1 MNQLVGIGTF
11 ELKEEVSENDLMLLP
26 TQDLVKY
33 ENEPVVCEAA
43 APRRFSV
50 PLSDSDLQE
59 RILKAIPK
67 KTRNNNKWALGVWVA
82 WTLERNLYQ
91 ETITDGGN
99 AIPSDPNLL
108 SNELLNYWMAHF
120 IQECRRVDTSPY
132 PPNSLVQLASG
143 IQRYLRTD
151 CNRNDVS
158 LFEKDS
164 STFAFFRK
172 CLDSRMKELT
182 NNGIGT
188 NVKRADPILTTD
200 EEVMW
205 DSGVFNCNTSNGLT
219 NIVFFHNCKLFGF
232 RALNEHK
239 QLDASQFRIS
249 VDTIGNKLLH
259 YTGRLCKNVQGG
271 LNNRNVD
278 VKRITQ
284 KSDPTNPRYL
294 VTIYEKYLSLIPREG
309 RFYRKPLPHKAN
321 DGSIRFSV
329 QPIGINTLSSKMKE
343 LFKAAGIST
352 TDRNITNHSG
362 KVTCCTTLF
371 NAGFSDSTVKS
382 RSGHRSTAV
391 DTYKRPLETLQDN
404 VSKALQ
410 PPVPTSKNVK
420 QENDLSIAKSNQH
433 SFEDKENDNSTMT
446 INVPNCINKVVIFKN
461 GKRYCLEI

>member
-1 MNQLVGIGTF
+1 
-11 ELKEEVSENDLMLLP
+11 
-26 TQDLVKY
+26 
-33 ENEPVVCEAA
+33 
-43 APRRFSV
+43 
-50 PLSDSDLQE
+50 
-59 RILKAIPK
+59 
-67 KTRNNNKWALGVWVA
+67 
-82 WTLERNLYQ
+82 
-91 ETITDGGN
+91 
-99 AIPSDPNLL
+99 
-108 SNELLNYWMAHF
+108 MAHF

-200 EEVMW
+200 EEAMW

-219 NIVFFHNCKLFGF
+219 NIVFFYNCKLFGF
-232 RALNEHK
+232 RALDEHK

-284 KSDPTNPRYL
+284 KSDPTNPRCL

-321 DGSIRFSV
+321 DGSIR
-329 QPIGINTLSSKMKE
+329 LASSR
-343 LFKAAGIST
+343 LAAGIST

-391 DTYKRPLETLQDN
+391 DTYKHPLETLQDN

-420 QENDLSIAKSNQH
+420 QKMTCPLPKVT
-433 SFEDKENDNSTMT
+433 STVSKTKKT
-446 INVPNCINKVVIFKN
+446 IIVP
-461 GKRYCLEI
+461 

>member
-99 AIPSDPNLL
+99 A
-108 SNELLNYWMAHF
+108 F
-120 IQECRRVDTSPY
+120 KTRRPC
-132 PPNSLVQLASG
+132 G
-143 IQRYLRTD
+143 IVEFLIVT
-151 CNRNDVS
+151 
-158 LFEKDS
+158 L
-164 STFAFFRK
+164 
-172 CLDSRMKELT
+172 
-182 NNGIGT
+182 
-188 NVKRADPILTTD
+188 
-200 EEVMW
+200 
-205 DSGVFNCNTSNGLT
+205 GLT
-219 NIVFFHNCKLFGF
+219 NIVFFYNCKLFGF
-232 RALNEHK
+232 RALDEHK
-239 QLDASQFRIS
+239 ELDASQFRIS

-284 KSDPTNPRYL
+284 KSDPTNPRCL

-446 INVPNCINKVVIFKN
+446 IHVPTCINKVVIFKN

>member
-1 MNQLVGIGTF
+1 M
-11 ELKEEVSENDLMLLP
+11 
-26 TQDLVKY
+26 
-33 ENEPVVCEAA
+33 
-43 APRRFSV
+43 
-50 PLSDSDLQE
+50 
-59 RILKAIPK
+59 
-67 KTRNNNKWALGVWVA
+67 
-82 WTLERNLYQ
+82 
-91 ETITDGGN
+91 
-99 AIPSDPNLL
+99 
-108 SNELLNYWMAHF
+108 
-120 IQECRRVDTSPY
+120 
-132 PPNSLVQLASG
+132 
-143 IQRYLRTD
+143 
-151 CNRNDVS
+151 
-158 LFEKDS
+158 
-164 STFAFFRK
+164 
-172 CLDSRMKELT
+172 
-182 NNGIGT
+182 
-188 NVKRADPILTTD
+188 
-200 EEVMW
+200 
-205 DSGVFNCNTSNGLT
+205 
-219 NIVFFHNCKLFGF
+219 
-232 RALNEHK
+232 
-239 QLDASQFRIS
+239 
-249 VDTIGNKLLH
+249 DTIGNKLLH

-284 KSDPTNPRYL
+284 KSDPTNPRCL

>member
-143 IQRYLRTD
+143 IQR
-151 CNRNDVS
+151 
-158 LFEKDS
+158 
-164 STFAFFRK
+164 K

-200 EEVMW
+200 EEAMW
-205 DSGVFNCNTSNGLT
+205 DSGVFNY
-219 NIVFFHNCKLFGF
+219 
-232 RALNEHK
+232 EHK

-284 KSDPTNPRYL
+284 KSDPTNPRCL

>member
-1 MNQLVGIGTF
+1 
-11 ELKEEVSENDLMLLP
+11 
-26 TQDLVKY
+26 
-33 ENEPVVCEAA
+33 
-43 APRRFSV
+43 
-50 PLSDSDLQE
+50 
-59 RILKAIPK
+59 
-67 KTRNNNKWALGVWVA
+67 
-82 WTLERNLYQ
+82 
-91 ETITDGGN
+91 
-99 AIPSDPNLL
+99 
-108 SNELLNYWMAHF
+108 
-120 IQECRRVDTSPY
+120 
-132 PPNSLVQLASG
+132 
-143 IQRYLRTD
+143 
-151 CNRNDVS
+151 
-158 LFEKDS
+158 
-164 STFAFFRK
+164 
-172 CLDSRMKELT
+172 MKELT

-200 EEVMW
+200 EEAMW

-219 NIVFFHNCKLFGF
+219 NIVFFYNCKLFGF
-232 RALNEHK
+232 RALDEHK

-284 KSDPTNPRYL
+284 KSDPTNPRCL

-371 NAGFSDSTVKS
+371 KAGFSDSTVKS
-382 RSGHRSTAV
+382 RSGHRSTAI

-446 INVPNCINKVVIFKN
+446 INVPNCINKVVIFKMEKILFRN
-461 GKRYCLEI
+461 LNCLCIKEYLLQLNLYK